1 MKRLKHSIP
10 LLVFLMI
17 SILTDAAHV
26 TETDAKKVAVNFCH
40 EHHMKTSHMSLV
52 YTSGNTIPLF
62 YVFGRKDGFVF
73 VAADDRI
80 QPILGYSN
88 EGRPFLVPKKGDT
101 TTLNNFWSLMETYN
115 RVIQKVITQNLP
127 GTTEI
132 SNNWERLKNNHT
144 PKSPLVVVAPLLS
157 TTWGQGWPYNSMC
170 PIDPAGPGG
179 HVWGGCVATA
189 MSQIMRFW
197 TAPTIGLG
205 SFHYQSGSYPMTSA
219 NFNTTYNW
227 ANMPNSI
234 STVNLDVSKIIYHTG
249 VSVMSQWGPGN
260 TSVTYSSD
268 EDPITRSFCNYFK
281 MASGIRY
288 IKKVDWTDA
297 QWNNLLQTDLIAGQP
312 IDYRGDGNIAHNW
325 VCDGVDATGLYHFN
339 FGWDGNN
346 NGYYSLGNI
355 NPGGNILT
363 NNQCA
368 IIGIKPV
375 NDGSTLTTNTTWST
389 NMTIT
394 TNIWVPDSLTLTI
407 NAGVTIKFAPG
418 CGLYVFGKL
427 ICNGTASNYVVL
439 DASDT
444 TNGWNGVRWDNN
456 YMARLVMADNGLSQL
471 FYTQIAHT
479 HSSGVSCMAYGK
491 VVLNHCKI
499 NNCYSTYGAG
509 ICVTWIPITVS
520 YCEIFSNH
528 ATIQGGG
535 ISVASTDTLSS
546 TINNNNFHNN
556 VADASGGAFYFS
568 STNKTLA
575 EGNTFSGNQAP
586 KGAAGVLSNTTTTF
600 KNSKLCNNTS
610 TSQKGA
616 LYIENCNP
624 TLVDL
629 LIANNEGC
637 GFYFDQSSSPVCLNL
652 DIVNN
657 HTPYYG
663 GGGVIVNNSNPLF
676 KNTILNGNVAD
687 ISGNQI
693 YLSTNNCDPYFDHCN
708 VQGGVAGF
716 GGPGS
721 GSNYNTSHY
730 TNNIDL
736 ANQFIA
742 ASSCAGT
749 GCDGLNANW
758 QLLSTS
764 PDINA
769 GDTLGVSTLLPAT
782 DLAGNPRITG
792 NIIDIGAYEF
802 LCTVPLQPSPI
813 TGNTAPCQGST
824 GNVYA
829 VTNTTGYTYN
839 WVYSGTNYTITGG
852 QGTNSITVSYAV
864 NATSGT
870 WTVTPS
876 NSCGSGPGR
885 ILAITLSLLPLQPS
899 PITGNTT
906 PCQGSTGNVYSV
918 TNTLGVNYNWT
929 YSGSNYS
936 ITSGQ
941 GSNSIIVTYAV
952 NATSGSWTVTPSN
965 SCGPGPGSTLA
976 ITMSLLPQ
984 VSGGM
989 NGNPTP
995 CQGSTQIYSI
1005 ATIPN
1010 ATGYTW
1016 TVPTTW
1022 TLVSGQGTN
1031 AITVTVGTA
1040 NGFISVTPSN
1050 SCGPGASYAFIVTV
1064 LPLPGTT
1071 GPITG
1076 PASPC
1081 QGSSVVYTTTAVSN
1095 TTTYIWT
1102 VPSGWIISSGQ
1113 NSLSITV
1120 TVGVTGGNVTVTANN
1135 SCGNSTYTSTF
1146 PVTVLPLPGTTG
1158 SITGPV
1164 AVCQNT
1170 SGLVYSIATVAN
1182 ATGYAWTVPSG
1193 WLISAGQNTTSITAT
1208 AGSTGGNITVT
1219 ANNSCGNSVNTSI
1232 LPVSVNT
1239 PPTANAGVD
1248 QTINYGASTILNGSA
1263 SGGSGGNY
1271 TYHWEPASLLLNANV
1286 QNPTTANLTT
1296 TVQFTLTVTDG
1307 NGCTGNDQMLVTVT
1321 GGPLSVNP
1329 TATPSTVCAGNVVQ
1343 LMANAGGGTGN
1354 YTYTWTSNPSGFTS
1368 TVANPT
1374 VYPTITTTYMV
1385 IVNDGNATVSGNT
1398 LVTVNPLPGT
1408 PSQPNGQDSVDVKSV
1423 VSSVYTTSA
1432 SPADSLVWDITTSA
1446 GVVTWTGI
1454 TTVTVIWNPNFMGT
1468 ATIKVKALN
1477 SCGESPWSLEKHV
1490 FVDNTTG
1497 IVSYNEPRSIVL
1509 FPNPNN
1515 GEFFIKSNETL
1526 SKIIV
1531 FDQLGRTIAEFRY
1544 DELQK
1549 YDCTKLPNGVYFVHI
1564 MGTKIT
1570 TIKFI
1575 ISH

>member
-1 MKRLKHSIP
+1 MKTKLKQIP

-17 SILTDAAHV
+17 SILTNAAHV
-26 TETDAKKVAVNFCH
+26 TENDAKMVAKNFCH
-40 EHHMKTSHMSLV
+40 MKHMKSSKMSLV
-52 YTSGNTIPLF
+52 YTSGNSVPLF
-62 YVFGRKDGFVF
+62 YVFGCKDGYVL
-73 VAADDRI
+73 VSSDDRV
-80 QPILGYSN
+80 QPILGYSS
-88 EGRPFLVPKKGDT
+88 EGRPFLVPKKSDT
-101 TTLNNFWSLMETYN
+101 VTGSNFWGLMNTYN
-115 RVIQKVITQNLP
+115 SVIQMVIDKNLP
-127 GTTEI
+127 STIEITNKWEELEHGHTT
-132 SNNWERLKNNHT
+132 
-144 PKSPLVVVAPLLS
+144 KSPMVVVAPLL
-157 TTWGQGWPYNSMC
+157 TTLWGQDWPYNSAC
-170 PIDPAGPGG
+170 PIDISGPGG
-179 HVWGGCVATA
+179 HVYAGCVAAA
-189 MSQIMRFW
+189 MAQIMKFW
-197 TAPTIGLG
+197 NYPYQGLDIYG
-205 SFHYQSGSYPMTSA
+205 YTSPPYPYTGA
-219 NFNTTYNW
+219 NFGTTTYNW
-227 ANMPNSI
+227 GNMPNSTTIINADI
-234 STVNLDVSKIIYHTG
+234 STLIYQCAVSCRSMWGPTSTG
-249 VSVMSQWGPGN
+249 VL
-260 TSVTYSSD
+260 VTQG
-268 EDPITRSFCNYFK
+268 EDPMTRAFINYFK
-281 MASGIRY
+281 FAFSTLQY
-288 IKKVDWTDA
+288 IEKVNYTSA
-297 QWNNLLQTDLIAGQP
+297 QWDNLLQTELQAGRP
-312 IDYRGDGNIAHNW
+312 VYYRGDGSFSHAW
-325 VCDGVDATGLYHFN
+325 VCDGVDASTMYHFN
-339 FGWDGNN
+339 FGWSGLY
-346 NGYYSLGNI
+346 NGYYSLLNI
-355 NPGGNILT
+355 TPGGQNLT
-363 NNQCA
+363 NNQNA
-368 IIGIKPV
+368 IIGIKP
-375 NDGSTLTTNTTWST
+375 NDGSTLTTNTIWST
-389 NMTIT
+389 NSTKT
-394 TNIWVPDSLTLTI
+394 TSIAVPRAITLTV
-407 NAGVTIKFAPG
+407 NPGVITNFAQNCKLQIFGDLTSIGTSSSFVKFTAVDTNTGWLGIKWDNDYNNREVMANNDTS
-418 CGLYVFGKL
+418 KL
-427 ICNGTASNYVVL
+427 I
-439 DASDT
+439 
-444 TNGWNGVRWDNN
+444 
-456 YMARLVMADNGLSQL
+456 
-471 FYTQIAHT
+471 YTQ
-479 HSSGVSCMAYGK
+479 VE
-491 VVLNHCKI
+491 
-499 NNCYSTYGAG
+499 YS
-509 ICVTWIPITVS
+509 
-520 YCEIFSNH
+520 
-528 ATIQGGG
+528 QGGG
-535 ISVASTDTLSS
+535 IYCRAYRRLMIDNCKVNNNHYTTGAGISVWYMPINISYTEIYNNHCTAQGAGIFVTTTDTLSAS
-546 TINNNNFHNN
+546 IDHNNIHNN
-556 VADASGGAFYFS
+556 VSDIEGAGFYFFNVS
-568 STNKTLA
+568 KVGFRWNIASY
-575 EGNTFSGNQAP
+575 NQAA
-586 KGAAGVLSNTTTTF
+586 KGSAGSLLTCTMSQVND
-600 KNSKLCNNTS
+600 KYCNNTS
-610 TSQKGA
+610 TGGYGA
-616 LYIENCNP
+616 LYLLNCNAK
-624 TLVDL
+624 LVDI

-637 GFYFDQSSSPVCLNL
+637 GFFFDQNSSPSCVNL
-652 DIVNN
+652 HIVNN
-657 HTPYYG
+657 HAQYYG
-663 GGGVIVNNSNPLF
+663 GGGIMANGSNPSF
-676 KNTILNGNVAD
+676 KNTIFNGNIAD
-687 ISGNQI
+687 LSGNQV
-693 YLSTNNCDPYFDHCN
+693 YLSTIDCDPYFNHCN

-742 ASSCAGT
+742 PSSCAGT
-749 GCDGLNANW
+749 TCDGLNANW

-792 NIIDIGAYEF
+792 NLIDIGAYEF

-813 TGNTAPCQGST
+813 TGPTSPCQGST

-885 ILAITLSLLPLQPS
+885 ILVITLSLLPLQPS
-899 PITGNTT
+899 TIIGNTT
-906 PCQGSTGNVYSV
+906 PCQGSTGNIYSV
-918 TNTLGVNYNWT
+918 TNTTGLTYNWV
-929 YSGSNYS
+929 YSGTNYTITGGQGTNS
-936 ITSGQ
+936 ITVS
-941 GSNSIIVTYAV
+941 YAV

-1102 VPSGWIISSGQ
+1102 VPSGWTISSGQ

-1146 PVTVLPLPGTTG
+1146 PITVLPLPGTTG

-1170 SGLVYSIATVAN
+1170 AGLVYSTTTVAN

-1193 WLISAGQNTTSITAT
+1193 WLITAGQNTTSITAT

-1271 TYHWEPASLLLNANV
+1271 TYHWEPATLLLNANV
-1286 QNPTTANLTT
+1286 QNPTTANLTA

-1329 TATPSTVCAGNVVQ
+1329 TATPNTVCAGNIVQ

-1368 TVANPT
+1368 TLANPT

-1385 IVNDGNATVSGNT
+1385 TVNDGNATVSGNT

-1408 PSQPNGQDSVDVKSV
+1408 PSQPNGNDSVDIKTV

-1446 GVVTWTGI
+1446 GTITWNGI
-1454 TTVTVIWNPNFMGT
+1454 TTATVYWNPNFMGT
-1468 ATIKVKALN
+1468 ANIRVKSIN
-1477 SCGESPWSLEKHV
+1477 SCGESQWSVEKHV

-1497 IVSYNEPRSIVL
+1497 IEAYNPSSIVL
-1509 FPNPNN
+1509 YPNPNN
-1515 GEFFIKSNETL
+1515 GGFFIKSSETL

-1564 MGTKIT
+1564 MGAKIS
-1570 TIKFI
+1570 TIKII